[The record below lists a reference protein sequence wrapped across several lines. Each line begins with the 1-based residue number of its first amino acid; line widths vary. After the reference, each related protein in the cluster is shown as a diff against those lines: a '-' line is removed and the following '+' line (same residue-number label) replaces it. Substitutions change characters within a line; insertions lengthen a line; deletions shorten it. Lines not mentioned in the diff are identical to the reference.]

1 MSKIIKY
8 GNDARG
14 SLQEGVNKLANSVK
28 VTLGPQGRNV
38 IIERPFGAPQV
49 TKDGVTVAKAI
60 DLEDKI
66 ENMGAQMIK
75 EVASK
80 TADIAGDGTTTATVL
95 AQAIVT
101 EGIKNLAAG
110 RNPMELKQGIDIA
123 GIIAV
128 EKLKEMSKE
137 VGSSREQIAQVG
149 TISANN
155 QRIRMTATSE
165 TGEEVVTIPIGE
177 IIASAMD
184 QVGRNGVI
192 TVEEAQSSISS
203 LKVVEGMQF
212 DRGYLSPYFVTEE
225 DTQEVNLQD
234 PLILLY
240 SKTISVMQD
249 LVPVLEE
256 VAKTGR
262 SLLIICENLEGDA
275 LATLVLNKIRG
286 TLKVA
291 VVKAPGFGNKQK
303 EMLNDI
309 AVLTG
314 GTLVN
319 PDIGNKLSLVKLSH
333 LGQATRVVSTK
344 EITTIVGGKGDTD
357 KIKEHVAL
365 LKTQIKGE
373 NKTYE
378 VDALKSRLA
387 KLTGG
392 VAIINV
398 GAPTEIEMKEKKDLV
413 EDALHATRAA
423 TEEGIVPGGG
433 VALLRVAIALQEMDL
448 KEYSQTEA
456 IGIGIV
462 AEALLYPIRQILKNS
477 GLESSS
483 IIHAIINKKDAEGI
497 TNKHL
502 KDDYGYDAR
511 NNHFDSMYALG
522 IVDPT
527 KVSRAAVQNATSIA
541 GLLLTTEALIS
552 EIPKKEPEFPMM
564 PGM

>member
-1 MSKIIKY
+1 
-8 GNDARG
+8 
-14 SLQEGVNKLANSVK
+14 
-28 VTLGPQGRNV
+28 
-38 IIERPFGAPQV
+38 
-49 TKDGVTVAKAI
+49 
-60 DLEDKI
+60 
-66 ENMGAQMIK
+66 MGAQMIK

-225 DTQEVNLQD
+225 DIQEVNLQD

-262 SLLIICENLEGDA
+262 SLLIICENLEA
-275 LATLVLNKIRG
+275 
-286 TLKVA
+286 
-291 VVKAPGFGNKQK
+291 
-303 EMLNDI
+303 ML
-309 AVLTG
+309 
-314 GTLVN
+314 
-319 PDIGNKLSLVKLSH
+319 
-333 LGQATRVVSTK
+333 
-344 EITTIVGGKGDTD
+344 
-357 KIKEHVAL
+357 
-365 LKTQIKGE
+365 
-373 NKTYE
+373 
-378 VDALKSRLA
+378 
-387 KLTGG
+387 
-392 VAIINV
+392 
-398 GAPTEIEMKEKKDLV
+398 
-413 EDALHATRAA
+413 
-423 TEEGIVPGGG
+423 
-433 VALLRVAIALQEMDL
+433 
-448 KEYSQTEA
+448 
-456 IGIGIV
+456 
-462 AEALLYPIRQILKNS
+462 
-477 GLESSS
+477 
-483 IIHAIINKKDAEGI
+483 
-497 TNKHL
+497 
-502 KDDYGYDAR
+502 
-511 NNHFDSMYALG
+511 
-522 IVDPT
+522 
-527 KVSRAAVQNATSIA
+527 
-541 GLLLTTEALIS
+541 
-552 EIPKKEPEFPMM
+552 
-564 PGM
+564 